1 MRERFHPGVLEKRLK
16 RNVVYDGAGDFGP
29 NLDEPTSNAVCVAI
43 VQICVRF
50 GKVSWLS
57 VSR

>member
-1 MRERFHPGVLEKRLK
+1 
-16 RNVVYDGAGDFGP
+16 VYDGAGDFGP